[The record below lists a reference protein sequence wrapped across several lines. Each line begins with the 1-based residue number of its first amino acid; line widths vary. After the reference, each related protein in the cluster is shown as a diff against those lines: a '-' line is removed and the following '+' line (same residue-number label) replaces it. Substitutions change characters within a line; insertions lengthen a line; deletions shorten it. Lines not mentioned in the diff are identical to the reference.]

1 MTERNDESQNDLI
14 ELFEKNLD
22 FSNEF
27 PFLMDKRTV
36 EFVKNSQ
43 VNDNSEFN

>member
-1 MTERNDESQNDLI
+1 MAEKNEESQNDLI

-27 PFLMDKRTV
+27 PFPSR
-36 EFVKNSQ
+36 F
-43 VNDNSEFN
+43 